1 MCWFY
6 RFRLYGGPL
15 CFGKGGKPWA
25 PVRPRLTAGFPR
37 SGIAPWV
44 RAEGPSL
51 ALRRLLGVLPRNPLR
66 NTSTR
71 PSLTSQSAASG
82 PSRFIKAQAKAEK
95 LFAAVVRAPQNATL
109 VKAEWRH

>member
-1 MCWFY
+1 MNISTIGMGWFY

-15 CFGKGGKPWA
+15 CFGKGGNHGLRFGPGKP
-25 PVRPRLTAGFPR
+25 GFPR

-44 RAEGPSL
+44 RAEGPSM

-71 PSLTSQSAASG
+71 PSLTSQSAVSG
-82 PSRFIKAQAKAEK
+82 RSRFKKRK
-95 LFAAVVRAPQNATL
+95 RKSSLPQS
-109 VKAEWRH
+109 